1 MGWAAPGESRET
13 PEHPQADVKAA
24 PRREAGARG
33 LGGGAFEAELRPPR
47 RARASPWSRGRAA
60 SACRWRNG
68 RDRSNFI
75 YFLHD
80 RKIDAFP
87 YYRVSLSLPP
97 RSGRPRQGGRE
108 GAGAGAGH
116 GRPSAARACGR
127 GARRGMGA
135 ARPRPAP
142 SRRGARLSLPPAL
155 RREAARAQTP
165 PPKTGLTVQQEHHKA
180 EARSASPGLGGPRQR
195 GGARGGGGGCEPRL
209 PPPACPS
216 PPLSSP
222 PRCRIR
228 PVRGLLQP
236 FRR

>member
-47 RARASPWSRGRAA
+47 RARASPRSRGRAA

-80 RKIDAFP
+80 RKINAFP
-87 YYRVSLSLPP
+87 YYRVPLSLPP

-135 ARPRPAP
+135 ARPPPPPPPPPPPRPAP
-142 SRRGARLSLPPAL
+142 PHPAAEPASRS
-155 RREAARAQTP
+155 P
-165 PPKTGLTVQQEHHKA
+165 PPSDE
-180 EARSASPGLGGPRQR
+180 RPRGR
-195 GGARGGGGGCEPRL
+195 R
-209 PPPACPS
+209 PPP
-216 PPLSSP
+216 
-222 PRCRIR
+222 
-228 PVRGLLQP
+228 
-236 FRR
+236 RRRA